1 MHWLRTVC
9 KCGRGFGGA
18 LPVKRKLLAAATGRS
33 AGEEKCVGTSVIPG
47 VDEWERPFTLASLRD
62 ACGQDNTPFR
72 ALLSPTSVA
81 GNCHARGER
90 HSVGSRPEKVCVMEV
105 MGCSDLEAE
114 FVLDAV
120 PSLLQAGVRII
131 RGVLV
136 YALGWTSWRCGS
148 GRGGVAGGWGR
159 ARETYIARK
168 MCGGGL
174 PKPSRVWFK

>member
-1 MHWLRTVC
+1 MLEPPSSRVWMS
-9 KCGRGFGGA
+9 G
-18 LPVKRKLLAAATGRS
+18 S
-33 AGEEKCVGTSVIPG
+33 
-47 VDEWERPFTLASLRD
+47 VDEWERPFTLASLRE

-81 GNCHARGER
+81 GNYHARGER

-136 YALGWTSWRCGS
+136 YALRWTSWRCGS
-148 GRGGVAGGWGR
+148 VRGGVAGGWGW

-168 MCGGGL
+168 MGGGTSQKRQECGL
-174 PKPSRVWFK
+174 IRFIFGSPGFNKQCCFD